1 MRVKNRQYD
10 TLYKVCRLILFG
22 GFVYYVRCIGL
33 ILYLSDFCFSLRL
46 KLVCVC
52 VLVSKCIVV
61 PLYYSNQIYSITVMK
76 KLTPLVFTGLFLTT
90 GIELM
95 AQQRVVQGVVT
106 EADGTPV
113 IGASVVVKGHS
124 TVGVA
129 TNIDGKFSI
138 NVPNGATT
146 LVVSYIGLK
155 TQEVAITDKPLKI
168 VLQDDTAVITEVVV
182 TGMARVDK
190 RLFTGAATKIASDKS
205 KMDGMAD
212 AARALE
218 GKAAG
223 VSVQNVSGTFGSA
236 PKIRVRGA
244 TSIFGASKPLWVVD
258 GVVMD
263 DVVDIDASSLASG
276 DATTLI
282 SSAIAG
288 LNPDD
293 IESFQVLKD
302 GSATSIYGARAMAGV
317 IVVTTKK
324 GRSGVSKISYTG
336 EYSYRMK
343 PSYSDFNIMNSQQQ
357 MSVYLEMEEKGW
369 LNIADV
375 SNAASS
381 GVYGK
386 MWQAV
391 NEGTLLN
398 TTTARRAYLATG
410 ELRNTDWFSELFQSN
425 IMHNHSVSMTTGGD
439 KATMYASV
447 SALVDPGWT
456 LQSKVNRYTANI
468 NTSYNI
474 HPKLSLNVL
483 ANASLRNQRAPGTIA
498 REANP
503 VTGVVSRD
511 FDINP
516 YSYALNSSRTLDP
529 RAYYVR
535 NYAPFNIFHELEN
548 NYLKL
553 KVLDLKFQGELK
565 YKPIRGLEVA
575 FLADVKYSGSNTEH
589 TVTEYSNQA
598 EAYRAMG
605 TATIRNNN
613 KYLYT
618 DPTVVYAEPVSV
630 LPQGGFANR
639 FEYSLLGWDTRLSAT
654 YSTDFGAEKQHIL
667 NAFGGMEVNS
677 LDRYNRTDRVAGIVY
692 DMGGIQFMD
701 PLFYKQLKEQGGELT
716 TIANNYYRNVAFFTN
731 VTYSYKGKYTVN
743 GTLRYEGSNKM
754 GKSTSARWL
763 PTWNT
768 SLAWNV
774 HEESWFKT
782 LSPLSS
788 LTLKASYS
796 LTADKGPSTVTN
808 SSIIVTST
816 TPWRYPASMQ
826 QIALEVASSENSKL
840 TYEKKH
846 ELNFGFDAGLFDGRL
861 NLSFDWYKRNNF
873 DLIGP
878 TTTLGVD
885 GQVIKMG
892 NVASMKSSGVELSIS
907 STNVKTKDFRWVTD
921 FVYSYAT
928 NKVTKLNAGGD
939 TNVRGLVS
947 GTGFAKEGY
956 SVGSIFSIPFAG
968 LNEEG
973 LPTFYNETGERTVG
987 EIDFQERLNTS
998 WLKYEGTVDP
1008 KHFGSLGNTFTYKNW
1023 HLNVFLTYAFG
1034 NVVRLDPVFA
1044 PEYDDLRA
1052 MPKEFDNR
1060 WVSFGEESKTNVP
1073 VIATR
1078 EQVYRLGSQVPRQD
1092 LSIAYSAYNYSTER
1106 IAKGDFIRLKEISLS
1121 YDFPKEWAKAVFVN
1135 SLSLKLQASN
1145 LMLLYADKKL
1155 NGQDPEFLNS
1165 GGVATPLPRQFTMT
1179 LRIGI

>member
-1 MRVKNRQYD
+1 
-10 TLYKVCRLILFG
+10 
-22 GFVYYVRCIGL
+22 
-33 ILYLSDFCFSLRL
+33 
-46 KLVCVC
+46 
-52 VLVSKCIVV
+52 
-61 PLYYSNQIYSITVMK
+61 MK
-76 KLTPLVFTGLFLTT
+76 RLTPLVFTGLFLST
-90 GIELM
+90 GVELM
-95 AQQRVVQGVVT
+95 AQQRQVRGLVT

-113 IGASVVVKGHS
+113 IGASVVVKGQTS
-124 TVGVA
+124 VGVA
-129 TNIDGKFSI
+129 TDLDGKFSL

-146 LVVSYIGLK
+146 LVVSYIGMK
-155 TQEVAITDKPLKI
+155 SQEVAIKGDQPLTI
-168 VLQDDTAVITEVVV
+168 VLQDDSAVITEVVV
-182 TGMARVDK
+182 TGMAKVDK
-190 RLFTGAATKIASDKS
+190 RLFTGAATKIGSDKS

-263 DVVDIDASSLASG
+263 DVVDIDASELSSG

-324 GRSGVSKISYTG
+324 GRAGVSKISYTG

-343 PSYSDFNIMNSQQQ
+343 PSYRDFNIMNSQQQ
-357 MSVYLEMEEKGW
+357 MGVYLEMEDKGW

-386 MWQAV
+386 MWEQV
-391 NEGTLLN
+391 NNGLLYN
-398 TTTARRAYLATG
+398 NLSSRRAYLG
-410 ELRNTDWFSELFQSN
+410 DSELRNTDWFAELFQSN
-425 IMHNHSVSMTTGGD
+425 IMHNHSVSMTTGSD

-468 NTSYNI
+468 NTTYNI
-474 HPKLSLNVL
+474 HKKLSLNVL
-483 ANASLRNQRAPGTIA
+483 ANASLRNQRAPGTVA

-529 RAYYVR
+529 RTYYVR
-535 NYAPFNIFHELEN
+535 NYAPFNIFHELDN
-548 NYLKL
+548 NYLNL
-553 KVLDLKFQGELK
+553 KVVDLKFQGEFK
-565 YKPIRGLEVA
+565 YKPLRGLELA
-575 FLADVKYSGSNTEH
+575 LLADVKYSGSNTEH
-589 TVTEYSNQA
+589 TITEYSNQA

-605 TATIRNNN
+605 TTTIRNNN

-618 DPTVVYAEPVSV
+618 DPYLIYTEPVSV

-639 FEYSLLGWDTRLSAT
+639 SEYSLLGWDTRLSGT
-654 YSTDFGAEKQHIL
+654 YTRDFGAENQHIL
-667 NAFGGMEVNS
+667 NTFAGVEINS
-677 LDRYNRTDRVAGIVY
+677 LDRYNRTDRVAGILY

-701 PLFYKQLKEQGGELT
+701 PLFYKQLKEQGGDLT
-716 TIANNYYRNVAFFTN
+716 SITNSYYRNVALFAN
-731 VTYSYKGKYTVN
+731 ATYSYRGKYTVN

-754 GKSTSARWL
+754 GKSISARWL

-774 HEESWFKT
+774 HEESWFANLK
-782 LSPLSS
+782 PLSS

-796 LTADKGPSTVTN
+796 LTADKGPSSVTN
-808 SSIIVTST
+808 SSMIVVSSS
-816 TPWRYPASMQ
+816 PWRYPSSMQ
-826 QIALEVASSENSKL
+826 QVALEIANSENDKL

-846 ELNFGFDAGLFDGRL
+846 ELNLGFEAGLWDGRL
-861 NLSFDWYKRNNF
+861 NFSFDWYHRNNF

-892 NVASMKSSGVELSIS
+892 NVATMTSSGAELSIS
-907 STNVKTKDFRWVTD
+907 STNIKTKDLRWVTD

-928 NKVTKLNAGGD
+928 NKVTKLNAGGG
-939 TNVRGLVS
+939 TNVRSLTS
-947 GTGFAKEGY
+947 GTGFAREGY
-956 SVGSIFSIPFAG
+956 PVGSIFSIPFAG

-973 LPTFYNETGERTVG
+973 LPTFYNETGARTIG
-987 EIDFQERLNTS
+987 EIDFQERQNTS

-1008 KHFGSLGNTFTYKNW
+1008 KHFGSLGNTLSYKGWN
-1023 HLNVFLTYAFG
+1023 LNVFLTYAFG
-1034 NVVRLDPVFA
+1034 SVVRLDPVFA
-1044 PEYDDLRA
+1044 SEYDDLRA

-1060 WVSFGEESKTNVP
+1060 WVAVGNEARTNVP
-1073 VIATR
+1073 VIASR

-1092 LSIAYSAYNYSTER
+1092 LSIAYSAYNYSTAR

-1121 YDFPKEWAKAVFVN
+1121 YDFPQAWAKALFVSN
-1135 SLSLKLQASN
+1135 LSLKLQASN
-1145 LMLLYADKKL
+1145 LMLLYADKRL
-1155 NGQDPEFLNS
+1155 NGQDPEFLNA

-1179 LRIGI
+1179 LRVGI

>member
-1 MRVKNRQYD
+1 MV
-10 TLYKVCRLILFG
+10 
-22 GFVYYVRCIGL
+22 
-33 ILYLSDFCFSLRL
+33 FS
-46 KLVCVC
+46 
-52 VLVSKCIVV
+52 
-61 PLYYSNQIYSITVMK
+61 
-76 KLTPLVFTGLFLTT
+76 GLFLAT
-90 GIELM
+90 GVELM
-95 AQQRVVQGVVT
+95 AQQKAVQGVVT
-106 EADGTPV
+106 EANGTPV
-113 IGASVVVKGHS
+113 IGASVVVKGHTS
-124 TVGVA
+124 IGVA
-129 TNIDGKFSI
+129 TNLDGKFSL
-138 NVPNGATT
+138 NVPDDATM
-146 LVVSYIGLK
+146 LVVSYIGMK
-155 TQEVAITDKPLKI
+155 TQEVAITGQPLRI

-190 RLFTGAATKIASDKS
+190 RLFTGAATKISSDKS

-223 VSVQNVSGTFGSA
+223 VSVQNVSGTFGAA

-263 DVVDIDASSLASG
+263 DVIDIDASSLASG

-324 GRSGVSKISYTG
+324 GRAGVSKFSYTG

-357 MSVYLEMEEKGW
+357 MGVYLEMEDKGW
-369 LNIADV
+369 LNIAEV
-375 SNAASS
+375 SNAPSS

-391 NEGTLLN
+391 NNGTLVNSLP
-398 TTTARRAYLATG
+398 ARRAYLAAS
-410 ELRNTDWFSELFQSN
+410 ELRNTDWFDELFESN
-425 IMHNHSVSMTTGGD
+425 IMHNHSVSMTTGSD
-439 KATMYASV
+439 KAAMYASV

-456 LQSKVNRYTANI
+456 KQSKVNRYTANI
-468 NTSYNI
+468 NTLYNL

-498 REANP
+498 REVNP
-503 VTGVVSRD
+503 VTGTVSRD

-529 RAYYVR
+529 REYYVR
-535 NYAPFNIFHELEN
+535 NYAPFNIFHELDN
-548 NYLKL
+548 NYLNL
-553 KVLDLKFQGELK
+553 KVLDLKFQGEFK

-575 FLADVKYSGSNTEH
+575 LLADVKYSGSNTEH
-589 TVTEYSNQA
+589 TVTEHSNQA

-605 TATIRNNN
+605 TATIRSNN

-618 DPTVVYAEPVSV
+618 DPTVLYAEPVSV
-630 LPQGGFANR
+630 LPQGGFADR
-639 FEYSLLGWDTRLSAT
+639 SEYSLLGWDTRLSAT
-654 YSTDFGAEKQHIL
+654 YSTSLGSQNQHIL
-667 NAFGGMEVNS
+667 NAFAGAEVNS

-716 TIANNYYRNVAFFTN
+716 TIANNYYRNVAYFAN
-731 VTYSYKGKYTVN
+731 VTYSYRGKYTVN

-768 SLAWNV
+768 SLAWNM
-774 HEESWFKT
+774 HEESWFKQ
-782 LSPLSS
+782 LKPLSS

-796 LTADKGPSTVTN
+796 LTADKGPSSVTN

-816 TPWRYPASMQ
+816 TPWRYPSSAQ
-826 QIALEVASSENSKL
+826 QIALEVSSSENNKL

-846 ELNFGFDAGLFDGRL
+846 ELNLGFDASLWNGKINF
-861 NLSFDWYKRNNF
+861 SFDWYHRNNF

-878 TTTLGVD
+878 TTTQGID

-892 NVASMKSSGVELSIS
+892 NVASMRSSGVEFSVS
-907 STNVKTKDFRWVTD
+907 STNIKTKDFRWVTD

-928 NKVTKLNAGGD
+928 NRVTELNAGGD

-947 GTGFAKEGY
+947 GTGFARQGY
-956 SVGSIFSIPFAG
+956 PVGAVFSIPFAG

-973 LPTFYNETGERTVG
+973 LPTFYNESGVRTIG
-987 EIDFQERLNTS
+987 EIDFQERQNTS
-998 WLKYEGTVDP
+998 WLKYEGSVDP
-1008 KHFGSLGNTFTYKNW
+1008 RHFGSFGNTFTYKNW
-1023 HLNVFLTYAFG
+1023 HLNVFMTYAFG

-1044 PEYDDLRA
+1044 SEYDDLRA

-1060 WVSFGEESKTNVP
+1060 FVRFGDETRTNIP

-1078 EQVYRLGSQVPRQD
+1078 DQVYRLGSQVPRQD

-1121 YDFPKEWAKAVFVN
+1121 YDFPKAWAKALFVN

-1145 LMLLYADKKL
+1145 LMLLYADKRL
-1155 NGQDPEFLNS
+1155 NGQDPEFLNA

-1179 LRIGI
+1179 LRVGI